1 MQLDLWTSEWVVCGF
16 FAYLAVLS
24 RIRPLA
30 AAARR
35 RVALVGLVCIALVIM
50 LSRLRPSPSL
60 EVLREWLPAVY
71 LLQGY
76 WLCGVFYR
84 RPMPGI
90 ERRLLA
96 VDTWLFGPG
105 ALGRLVARTPRIVC
119 SCFELAYLLAYP
131 LVPLGFGAF
140 VALGQRARADDF
152 WTAALIAAFGCYG
165 MLPWIQTRPPRA
177 LAMRGPLCSPYPV
190 LRRLN
195 GAVLHRLSVQANT
208 MPSGHAATLR
218 GDWPGGL
225 VGLHG
230 GRRRAALRGGGH
242 HHRHRARPL
251 PLCDRQPVGRAR
263 RRPRLVGRLSR
274 AGRVGARGRGYP

>member
-16 FAYLAVLS
+16 FAYLLVLS
-24 RIRPLA
+24 RVRPLA

-35 RVALVGLVCIALVIM
+35 RVVLVGLVCISLLIV
-50 LSRLRPSPSL
+50 LSRLRPSPGL

-96 VDTWLFGPG
+96 FDNWLFGPG
-105 ALGRLVARTPRIVC
+105 APGRLVARTPRIVC

-131 LVPLGFGAF
+131 LVPAGFAAF
-140 VALGQRARADDF
+140 LALGQHDRADAF
-152 WTAALIAAFGCYG
+152 WTAALIASFGCYG

-177 LAMRGPLCSPYPV
+177 LPMGAPLCVPHPI

-195 GAVLHRLSVQANT
+195 GAVLRRLSVQVNT
-208 MPSGHAATLR
+208 LPSGHAATSVAVGLAVWSVSAPAGAALLCVAAGITIGTVLGR
-218 GDWPGGL
+218 YHYAVDSLSGVL
-225 VGLHG
+225 VGVLGWWVAFH
-230 GRRRAALRGGGH
+230 AL
-242 HHRHRARPL
+242 
-251 PLCDRQPVGRAR
+251 
-263 RRPRLVGRLSR
+263 
-274 AGRVGARGRGYP
+274 GA

>member
-16 FAYLAVLS
+16 FAYLVVLS

-105 ALGRLVARTPRIVC
+105 ALGLLVARTPRIVC

-195 GAVLHRLSVQANT
+195 GAVLGRLSVQANT
-208 MPSGHAATLR
+208 LPSGHAATSVAIGLAVWSVSTAAGAALLGMAAGVTIGTVLGR
-218 GDWPGGL
+218 YHYAIDSLSGVL
-225 VGLHG
+225 VG
-230 GRRRAALRGGGH
+230 ALGWWVAFH
-242 HHRHRARPL
+242 AL
-251 PLCDRQPVGRAR
+251 
-263 RRPRLVGRLSR
+263 
-274 AGRVGARGRGYP
+274 GA

>member
-24 RIRPLA
+24 RVQPLA

-35 RVALVGLVCIALVIM
+35 RVVLVGLVCVALIF
-50 LSRLRPSPSL
+50 LLARLRPSPTL

-76 WLCGVFYR
+76 WMCGVFFR
-84 RPMPGI
+84 RPMPGV

-96 VDTWLFGPG
+96 IDEWLFGPR

-119 SCFELAYLLAYP
+119 SGFELAYLLAYP
-131 LVPLGFGAF
+131 LVPVGFGVF
-140 VALGQRARADDF
+140 LVLGQQDRADDF

-177 LAMRGPLCSPYPV
+177 LPACEPLCSPYPV

-195 GAVLHRLSVQANT
+195 RVVLRRLSVQVNT
-208 MPSGHAATLR
+208 LPSGHAATSVAVGLAVWSVSPAAGAVLLVVAAGISIGTVLGR
-218 GDWPGGL
+218 YHYAVDTLSGVL
-225 VGLHG
+225 VG
-230 GRRRAALRGGGH
+230 ALGWWIAFH
-242 HHRHRARPL
+242 AL
-251 PLCDRQPVGRAR
+251 
-263 RRPRLVGRLSR
+263 
-274 AGRVGARGRGYP
+274 GA

>member
-1 MQLDLWTSEWVVCGF
+1 MQLELWTSEWVACGF
-16 FAYLAVLS
+16 FAYLVVLS
-24 RIRPLA
+24 RVRPLA

-35 RVALVGLVCIALVIM
+35 RVMLVGLVCIALVVM

-60 EVLREWLPAVY
+60 ELLREWLPAVY

-84 RPMPGI
+84 RPLAEV

-96 VDTWLFGPG
+96 VDTWLFGGG
-105 ALGRLVARTPRIVC
+105 ALGRLVARTPRVVC
-119 SCFELAYLLAYP
+119 SGFELAYLLAYP
-131 LVPLGFGAF
+131 LVPAGFGLF

-152 WTAALIAAFGCYG
+152 WTAVLIASFACYG

-195 GAVLHRLSVQANT
+195 AAVLRRLSVQVNT
-208 MPSGHAATLR
+208 LPNGHAAASVAVALAVWSASTAAGAALLGIAAGIAIGTVLGR
-218 GDWPGGL
+218 YHYAIDSLSGVL
-225 VGLHG
+225 VGVLGWWVAFH
-230 GRRRAALRGGGH
+230 AL
-242 HHRHRARPL
+242 
-251 PLCDRQPVGRAR
+251 
-263 RRPRLVGRLSR
+263 
-274 AGRVGARGRGYP
+274 GA